1 MVRQLQFAIVVCGAW
16 LLTAPARSDDS
27 PLPRLLDAVPTGAE
41 SISEEQT
48 RQLESLAEELDE
60 WASLQWWP
68 EGQPDKIVE
77 TVGLLVDLKAGVDAA
92 LERALRLRIDLGQLP
107 AAPSRQPTLRLY
119 LRSMSAL
126 IDLSGRLRFRMNDV
140 IQTAAYYLDQHPEHY
155 DRMLDLLTE
164 RRVGIGAVVLSFMLF
179 DPPPESGAAGFTSA
193 EKYKTL
199 QLINLTHQADL
210 VPTVAA
216 FIRAEK
222 NPSLVV
228 IAAELLRRLGLPQK
242 PRPGSD
248 PTLPQP
254 AMLADE
260 LAGILGRIDPRQLSA
275 TLQGFQ
281 RELLTWLDERQRHG
295 IVEDVYRLG
304 ALELRPGDWLLMRNP
319 SPYNRFTDLSP
330 GLFTHVG
337 VVAAEVGPDGIRR
350 FVIVDLP
357 ERGTTVPATTVDT
370 YLMRTLHY
378 FFLRHDDPE
387 VARRMGQAAVAMIG
401 NESQFDLTFQTRRVE
416 ALRGKP
422 LAGQLIHTYCAGF
435 LLICAQETSRPREEF
450 FPIVELPAG
459 GHTPANLAKIGLVI
473 GEDFA
478 SPTGAIFSPRM
489 QVVGS
494 REPMYDPAREV
505 QEAVYDLFADRM
517 RDRELTPSP
526 DLWQS
531 LRQQLAAAAK
541 QSPWLARALARASN
555 VSERL
560 DLEAAA
566 KAATVIEIL
575 DEIAESNLEAFVAAR
590 AAVMAGPLDD
600 AMRAKLEPAQAAS
613 IETFQS
619 RHPELV
625 ERWAAGQLTARDL
638 RIELVNYYVRQ
649 GQAQLDARFFSG
661 QPDDDG
667 AVNED
672 RGTGRR
678 DRGDLDRRPA
688 L

>member
-1 MVRQLQFAIVVCGAW
+1 MFRFLLFTTVVCGA
-16 LLTAPARSDDS
+16 LLLAAVSRGDDR
-27 PLPRLLDAVPTGAE
+27 PLPRLLDAVPSSAMA
-41 SISEEQT
+41 ISDAQT
-48 RQLESLAEELDE
+48 QQLESLAEALDE

-68 EGQPDKIVE
+68 EKQPDKIVE
-77 TVGLLVDLKAGVDAA
+77 TVALLVDLKAQVDAA
-92 LERALRLRIDLGQLP
+92 LDRILRLRIEVGRLP
-107 AAPSRQPTLRLY
+107 ADPSRQQALRHY
-119 LRSMSAL
+119 LRSTSAL
-126 IDLSGRLRFRMNDV
+126 IDLSGRLRFRLNDV
-140 IQTAAYYLDQHPEHY
+140 IQTAAYYLDEHPEQY

-164 RRVGIGAVVLSFMLF
+164 RRVGIGAIVMSFMLF
-179 DPPPESGAAGFTSA
+179 DPPPDSGVVGFTSA
-193 EKYKTL
+193 EKYKAL

-222 NPSLVV
+222 SPSLVV

-260 LAGILGRIDPRQLSA
+260 LAGILNRIDARQLSPA
-275 TLQGFQ
+275 LQGY
-281 RELLTWLDERQRHG
+281 RGDLLTWLDQRHRRG
-295 IVEDVYRLG
+295 IVEDAYRLG
-304 ALELRPGDWLLMRNP
+304 QLELRPGDWLLMRNP

-357 ERGTTVPATTVDT
+357 ERGATVPATTVDT
-370 YLMRTLHY
+370 YLLRTLHF
-378 FFLRHDDPE
+378 FFLRHEDPD
-387 VARRMGQAAVAMIG
+387 AGRQMGQAAVAMIG

-422 LAGQLIHTYCAGF
+422 LEGQLIHTYCAGF
-435 LLICAQETSRPREEF
+435 LLICAQQTLRPREEF

-459 GHTPANLAKIGLVI
+459 GHAPANLAKIGLVI
-473 GEDFA
+473 GEDFV

-489 QVVGS
+489 QIVGR

-505 QEAVYDLFADRM
+505 QEAIYDYFADRM
-517 RDRELTPSP
+517 RDRTLTPSP
-526 DLWQS
+526 DLWQM
-531 LRQQLAAAAK
+531 LRQQVADAAM

-560 DLEAAA
+560 DLTAAA

-575 DEIAESNLEAFVAAR
+575 DEIAEGNLEAFVAAR
-590 AAVMAGPLDD
+590 AAVMAGPLDEPT
-600 AMRAKLEPAQAAS
+600 RARLEPEQAAN

-625 ERWAAGQLTARDL
+625 QRWAAGQLPARDL

-649 GQAQLDARFFSG
+649 GQMQLDARFFAG
-661 QPDDDG
+661 QPDVDG

-672 RGTGRR
+672 RGVGRR
-678 DRGDLDRRPA
+678 DRGDLDRGPA